1 MKKIFREKYDYET
14 LSENERQYDHIDLR
28 TTTCVDAVYVKS
40 FIPEDNGNRFIEA
53 LPRPRNLEESKLAY
67 NMPLLSYDYEK
78 ERSLPSE
85 QRELMVYRLQ
95 DVRFPLP
102 HQATLEQA
110 VYNSL
115 CLSYRAR
122 YRTEDAEMGFD
133 INLGNG
139 AEMGHSK
146 LLGDASSAANAGF
159 ALLGYSGS
167 GKSSTLHNLLSIYPQ
182 VIFHHINGYRI
193 PQIVHLVVNCV
204 PNSNFAALYVGI
216 GNAIDRALGLDMVYE
231 KMISRMKSLGDKAEK
246 VRQLVEQFSIGI
258 IIFDEIQLI
267 DFSTTKEN
275 SFESLMVLTNRTKVA
290 IGVVGTTD
298 AYDKMFT
305 CVRTARRVGVLVS
318 SCQYCDNKAFF
329 AYLVQNLMRYQ
340 WFDSPVSATQEIID
354 ALYANTHGIIDQ
366 LVSIYICMHIEYLN
380 KKTRPKVDAAFIN
393 RVAEKYYP
401 QMRKLL
407 ETMEKPENDRRIR
420 ELVQNTQ
427 KQLEARQDEVQQKV
441 AGQSIIESQ
450 ATAIDLETL
459 EKNVLANIRNVTDDY
474 STDTI
479 HDAFIKVVS
488 RKRITDESAVTK
500 AVFQQLQKGRGDKR
514 PTRKCN
520 NKIPH
525 EVMQQKVL
533 SSVS

>member
-1 MKKIFREKYDYET
+1 M
-14 LSENERQYDHIDLR
+14 QYVLGIDLG
-28 TTTCVDAVYVKS
+28 TTYSCVAYIDEFGKPVVLSNADGEDTTPSVVLFDSADSIIVGAEAKRSAKVEPDKVVQFIKRKMGKADDKVIVNGISYSAPEVSSYILKKLVADANSQLIQNGVIQPGQEIKDVVITC
-40 FIPEDNGNRFIEA
+40 P
-53 LPRPRNLEESKLAY
+53 AY
-67 NMPLLSYDYEK
+67 FGMNEK
-78 ERSLPSE
+78 
-85 QRELMVYRLQ
+85 
-95 DVRFPLP
+95 
-102 HQATLEQA
+102 QATKTAGELA
-110 VYNSL
+110 GLNVL
-115 CLSYRAR
+115 
-122 YRTEDAEMGFD
+122 D
-133 INLGNG
+133 IIN
-139 AEMGHSK
+139 E
-146 LLGDASSAANAGF
+146 
-159 ALLGYSGS
+159 
-167 GKSSTLHNLLSIYPQ
+167 P
-182 VIFHHINGYRI
+182 INGYRI

-231 KMISRMKSLGDKAEK
+231 KMISRMGSLGAKAEK

-267 DFSTTKEN
+267 DFSTAREN

-298 AYDKMFT
+298 AYSKMFT
-305 CVRTARRVGVLVS
+305 NVRTARRIGVLVS

-340 WFDSPVSATQEIID
+340 WFDSPVAVTEEIVD

-380 KKTRPKVDAAFIN
+380 RKTRPKVDAAFIN

-407 ETMEKPENDRRIR
+407 ETMENPENDRRIR
-420 ELVQNTQ
+420 ELVQNAQ
-427 KQLEARQDEVQQKV
+427 KQLETRQDEIQQKV
-441 AGQSIIESQ
+441 AGKSIMESQ
-450 ATAIDLETL
+450 AAAIDMEAL
-459 EKNVLANIRNVTDDY
+459 EKNVLINIRNVTDDY

-488 RKRITDESAVTK
+488 RKGMTDESSVTK

-514 PTRKCN
+514 PAGKRS

-525 EVMQQKVL
+525 EVMQQEVL
-533 SSVS
+533 ASVS